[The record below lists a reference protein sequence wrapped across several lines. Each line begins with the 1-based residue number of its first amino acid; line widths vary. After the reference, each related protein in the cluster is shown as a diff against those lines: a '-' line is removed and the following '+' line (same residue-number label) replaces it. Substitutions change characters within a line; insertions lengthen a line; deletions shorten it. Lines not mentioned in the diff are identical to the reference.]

1 MNITN
6 KPPALDNT
14 EKLVC
19 TPPKALHLQSYAG
32 FVTGKM
38 TPEENGRRRLRGE
51 KRFSLK
57 SSFTTNQSYERVPHD
72 KDESPK
78 FKAVQ
83 DSSACI

>member
-1 MNITN
+1 MNVTN

-19 TPPKALHLQSYAG
+19 TPPKALQLQYAG

-57 SSFTTNQSYERVPHD
+57 SSFTTNQSYELVPHD

>member
-1 MNITN
+1 MNITY
-6 KPPALDNT
+6 KLPTLSNT
-14 EKLVC
+14 EEIVC
-19 TPPKALHLQSYAG
+19 TPPKALQLQSYAG

-38 TPEENGRRRLRGE
+38 TPEENERRLRGE

-57 SSFTTNQSYERVPHD
+57 SSFTTNQSYELVPHD

-83 DSSACI
+83 ESSACI